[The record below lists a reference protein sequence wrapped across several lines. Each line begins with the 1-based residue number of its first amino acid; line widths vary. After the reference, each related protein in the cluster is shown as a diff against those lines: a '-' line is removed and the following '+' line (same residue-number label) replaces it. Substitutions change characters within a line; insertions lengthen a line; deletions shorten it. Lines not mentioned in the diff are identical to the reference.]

1 MADKYNRRR
10 TRSASVTTVISLSLV
25 LFMLGMLGFLVLS
38 AKKVSD
44 YFKENIPF
52 QCYIREDASE
62 ADIRKFQKTLEA
74 SRYVK
79 SAAYI
84 SREDALEIYKK
95 DVGEDFLPLLG
106 KNILPASLDLHL
118 VAAYAHADSIAW
130 IKKDIMESGLV
141 SEFRYVESLVTKIND
156 NLGKVS
162 LVFLLIIGVLSIIA
176 IALINNTIRLAI
188 YSKRFIIKTMQLVG
202 ATAGFISRPFLLQG
216 VLQGI
221 YGALLAMIFLAGSVY
236 FLKRG
241 IPDLLQVLD
250 ERLFLGLFGLILVSG
265 ILISLAS
272 TFFAVR
278 KYLRLRR
285 DDLYN

>member
-84 SREDALEIYKK
+84 SREDAL
-95 DVGEDFLPLLG
+95 
-106 KNILPASLDLHL
+106 
-118 VAAYAHADSIAW
+118 
-130 IKKDIMESGLV
+130 
-141 SEFRYVESLVTKIND
+141 
-156 NLGKVS
+156 
-162 LVFLLIIGVLSIIA
+162 
-176 IALINNTIRLAI
+176 
-188 YSKRFIIKTMQLVG
+188 
-202 ATAGFISRPFLLQG
+202 
-216 VLQGI
+216 
-221 YGALLAMIFLAGSVY
+221 
-236 FLKRG
+236 
-241 IPDLLQVLD
+241 
-250 ERLFLGLFGLILVSG
+250 
-265 ILISLAS
+265 
-272 TFFAVR
+272 
-278 KYLRLRR
+278 
-285 DDLYN
+285 